1 MLWRGGGVMA
11 IAEGRDGGAMLSG
24 CVLGGSSSNSPAAL
38 VAGGDVGEDG
48 GAITMG
54 AWASSLLEW
63 VATTASTTTT
73 PPHNTLKMSGVHSA
87 SDFQYTR
94 KNIRSR
100 PKGVSSPQICP
111 YNCCDRQAPPN
122 PYNLSFRPCWYSR
135 PGTGRHCSFS
145 LDTGCFWL
153 IGRPKLL
160 GQACKS
166 ARRVFYPLAYLP
178 MTLKPTPV
186 ALQAGWSAASEALD
200 IRSTEAARAW
210 GLDYVELSEFTP
222 EVELLS
228 RFPAPAL
235 FRHAVLPLTRS
246 GDRVRIALSDPRNF
260 GVLEELT
267 AFSGVLLEP
276 VLADRIQIERHLRA
290 HFGVGGGTVQDL
302 LANDD
307 NDHDLQPTTNEV
319 ADAEETASVIK
330 LVNELLSDAVRQE
343 ASDIHLEPDAMRM
356 VVRFRV
362 DGVLHPQ
369 ATPAELHRF
378 RSAMISRLK
387 IMARLNIAEKRIAQ
401 DGGFRIHVQ
410 QRELDVRVSVI
421 PMQHGEGVVMR
432 LLDKSRMQLT
442 LPGLSVPAP
451 IQVAW
456 SKLIHQPH
464 GMLLV
469 TGPTGSGKTTT
480 LYASIQQINS
490 DDKKIIT
497 IEDPIEYTLR
507 GTNQIQVHTKVGL
520 TFASGLRSVLRH
532 DPDVILIGEVRDQ
545 DTASACIQASLTGH
559 LVLSTLHTNDA
570 VGAYTRLVD
579 MGVERFLVAST
590 VHGVLAQRLV
600 RRLCMHCKA
609 VQPMDQ
615 LTIPNDFPGE
625 TGQTLYRAQG
635 CRLCNHTGFRGR
647 IGIFELLQSS
657 SEIRRLVLTGASHD
671 ELRSAALAQGM
682 TTLRQSGWQ
691 RVLAGET
698 TIEEV
703 LRVATSELD

>member
-1 MLWRGGGVMA
+1 MT
-11 IAEGRDGGAMLSG
+11 IK
-24 CVLGGSSSNSPAAL
+24 
-38 VAGGDVGEDG
+38 
-48 GAITMG
+48 
-54 AWASSLLEW
+54 
-63 VATTASTTTT
+63 TT
-73 PPHNTLKMSGVHSA
+73 PN
-87 SDFQYTR
+87 
-94 KNIRSR
+94 
-100 PKGVSSPQICP
+100 
-111 YNCCDRQAPPN
+111 
-122 PYNLSFRPCWYSR
+122 
-135 PGTGRHCSFS
+135 
-145 LDTGCFWL
+145 
-153 IGRPKLL
+153 
-160 GQACKS
+160 
-166 ARRVFYPLAYLP
+166 
-178 MTLKPTPV
+178 
-186 ALQAGWSAASEALD
+186 ALQTGWPIAAEALD
-200 IRSTEAARAW
+200 ICSTEAARVW

-222 EVELLS
+222 EVELLAC
-228 RFPAPAL
+228 FPAPAL

-276 VLADRIQIERHLRA
+276 VLANRTQIERHLRA

-302 LANDD
+302 LASED
-307 NDHDLQPTTNEV
+307 NAGESQPTTNQI

-378 RSAMISRLK
+378 RAAMISRLK

-432 LLDKSRMQLT
+432 LLDKSRLQLT
-442 LPGLSVPAP
+442 LPGLSVPTH
-451 IQVAW
+451 IQSAW

-480 LYASIQQINS
+480 LYASIQEINS

-579 MGVERFLVAST
+579 MGVERFLVSST

-600 RRLCMHCKA
+600 RRLCMHCK
-609 VQPMDQ
+609 VPQSVDQ
-615 LTIPNDFPGE
+615 VTIPSDFCFPEGA
-625 TGQTLYRAQG
+625 GHTLFRAQG

-647 IGIFELLQSS
+647 VGIFELLQSS
-657 SEIRRLVLTGASHD
+657 SEIRRLVLAGASHD
-671 ELRSAALAQGM
+671 ALRTAALAQGM
-682 TTLRQSGWQ
+682 STLRQSGWQ